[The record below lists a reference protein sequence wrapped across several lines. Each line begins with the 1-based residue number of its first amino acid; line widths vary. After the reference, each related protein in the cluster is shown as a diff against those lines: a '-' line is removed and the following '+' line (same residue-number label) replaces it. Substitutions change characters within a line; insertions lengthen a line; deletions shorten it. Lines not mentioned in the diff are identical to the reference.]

1 MNGDPRYSIGELAR
15 RTGLT
20 VKAVRFYSDRGIVAP
35 SSRTSSGHRRY
46 GIDALARLDLVR
58 TLRELGLDLATIRK
72 VVDSEAALSDVA
84 AAHAQALE
92 VQIRVLRLRHAVL
105 TAVAKRGSTPEEMTL
120 MHQLAKLTQDERR
133 RLIGDFL
140 AATFRGLGHP
150 EFAGIARSM
159 TPELPDSPEVEQVE
173 AWVELAELSQDP
185 DFRAV
190 MRRIAEQHDASRAD
204 IGPRRGPVA
213 DIRDAVALALN
224 SGIDPSSPEAAQIV
238 AALTSRHSPDQLLA
252 WLDTVNDSRRE
263 RYFELLAVINGWAA
277 PDSLTP
283 ALHWLSQALRAPGQ
297 RCAP

>member
-1 MNGDPRYSIGELAR
+1 MDGDPWYSIGELAR

-20 VKAVRFYSDRGIVAP
+20 VKAIRFYSDRGIIAP
-35 SSRTSSGHRRY
+35 ASRTSSGHRRY

-72 VVDSEAALSDVA
+72 VLDSEAALADVA

-105 TAVAKRGSTPEEMTL
+105 TAVARRGSTPEEMTL

-140 AATFRGLGHP
+140 TATFRGLDHP
-150 EFAGIARSM
+150 EFVGIARTM

-190 MRRIAEQHDASRAD
+190 MRRIAEQHDAGRAD
-204 IGPRRGPVA
+204 AGLRRDPVA
-213 DIRDAVALALN
+213 DIRGAVAPALD
-224 SGIDPSSPEAAQIV
+224 SGIDPGSPEAAQIV
-238 AALTSRHSPDQLLA
+238 ATLTSRHTPEQLLA
-252 WLDTVNDSRRE
+252 WLDTVNDARRE

-277 PDSLTP
+277 PESLAP
-283 ALHWLSQALRAPGQ
+283 ALHWLSRALRAPDH
-297 RCAP
+297 RCAS